1 MSRLYSLAQEK
12 PDVTYDD
19 FTYERILQARITYA
33 NAPVTI
39 NNDALDLSARL
50 AAITVAL
57 ETLDQKKKEEK
68 VLASENLFAHPT
80 QATVGKMKE
89 TYQWC
94 KFPSLF

>member
-50 AAITVAL
+50 AAITVDL
-57 ETLDQKKKEEK
+57 ETLDKPI
-68 VLASENLFAHPT
+68 ADPT
-80 QATVGKMKE
+80 
-89 TYQWC
+89 
-94 KFPSLF
+94 FPTFTDLCVP